1 MANTNFIN
9 ECKKRANKNR
19 LGKIIVGSNEI
30 TNSDNLQSFDIDSGC
45 YVDGNIIGSVYA
57 KCLKGQFIAVPD
69 DVDLIDKNIDAQI
82 GVRYSDTTT
91 EYINMGK
98 YIVERP
104 KDEIT
109 ANMSQITAYDSLY
122 TNLDSKYICNID
134 YSAKNKTV
142 SDLYIDVCN
151 QLGLIPAT
159 TTFINSTIPIKDNP
173 FTNGEKNRTV
183 LQTVAK
189 IASSF
194 IDIDNKTNQID
205 LCWLSQSEEPDYIF
219 HMNDYANVEGG
230 KIVCGPI
237 NSLIIKN
244 SQIDDENVSIKDEE
258 SIALHGEHSIT
269 ISEDYVLYNAELR
282 QQAIN
287 AIWNR
292 VNGMTYV
299 DCKLTTYYGKPFL
312 KLGDK
317 IRIYTSETNC
327 FDTYVLKHQFT
338 YDGSFTSVISS
349 PSLTEQEIRT
359 KQDIGLQEALRN
371 TQVKVD
377 KQQGEIELLVEEV
390 KQSGIPRYSEAPENP
405 KEEDIYLNTTDNI
418 IYVYKDEKWNAT
430 SIDPST
436 LENYWTKDE
445 TKSQIQMTSE
455 GINSNVVKNNE
466 SLTNIQKELSEL
478 KQTSN
483 QIELNISKIG
493 GINLIE
499 NSSWQNKFDKWLET
513 KEKILIVGD
522 IFPSHGESLFW
533 YNTKVQQLEFM
544 NFTMTADIGMYALDF
559 NKTTTE
565 FIPTKVDLTKE
576 QVYELFDKNYISS
589 IVETKDTNSNYLL
602 NLITNQYNFPSF
614 ESRNIDW
621 SIIHEPFMIKDKK
634 NLTLSV
640 KLNGYINYGN
650 IQILVHYLDGD
661 YKEYSNESSLETIKS
676 HILKTDIYTLN
687 ELTTYFK
694 KYEFELNLE
703 NIDFEQITIEFKIN
717 NQQVYKESFFTS
729 ANDYRTLKENEF
741 VYFENDTNIYKSTFK
756 DVEVTYIE
764 SESEPVDKKEELF
777 WYSLIEQKMKR
788 YVYKEK
794 HESGSFKG
802 YELVLEDT
810 EITREDIQK
819 GYKIRVYDRLVVT
832 GKTTNDLID
841 EYGLKY
847 LPYELTCNI
856 SECMLSDQKSEWQPA
871 SGENFWGRNFKFSQD
886 GISIENTES
895 GYKRNID
902 ADEDIAKNNT
912 NETIWRLNEDGILV
926 KDLTVNGVIKHGHIV
941 EVARDDGNYY
951 YYV

>member
-1 MANTNFIN
+1 
-9 ECKKRANKNR
+9 
-19 LGKIIVGSNEI
+19 
-30 TNSDNLQSFDIDSGC
+30 
-45 YVDGNIIGSVYA
+45 
-57 KCLKGQFIAVPD
+57 
-69 DVDLIDKNIDAQI
+69 
-82 GVRYSDTTT
+82 
-91 EYINMGK
+91 
-98 YIVERP
+98 
-104 KDEIT
+104 
-109 ANMSQITAYDSLY
+109 
-122 TNLDSKYICNID
+122 
-134 YSAKNKTV
+134 
-142 SDLYIDVCN
+142 
-151 QLGLIPAT
+151 
-159 TTFINSTIPIKDNP
+159 
-173 FTNGEKNRTV
+173 
-183 LQTVAK
+183 
-189 IASSF
+189 
-194 IDIDNKTNQID
+194 
-205 LCWLSQSEEPDYIF
+205 
-219 HMNDYANVEGG
+219 
-230 KIVCGPI
+230 
-237 NSLIIKN
+237 
-244 SQIDDENVSIKDEE
+244 
-258 SIALHGEHSIT
+258 
-269 ISEDYVLYNAELR
+269 
-282 QQAIN
+282 
-287 AIWNR
+287 
-292 VNGMTYV
+292 
-299 DCKLTTYYGKPFL
+299 
-312 KLGDK
+312 
-317 IRIYTSETNC
+317 
-327 FDTYVLKHQFT
+327 
-338 YDGSFTSVISS
+338 
-349 PSLTEQEIRT
+349 
-359 KQDIGLQEALRN
+359 QEALRN

>member
-377 KQQGEIELLVEEV
+377 KQQGE
-390 KQSGIPRYSEAPENP
+390 
-405 KEEDIYLNTTDNI
+405 
-418 IYVYKDEKWNAT
+418 
-430 SIDPST
+430 
-436 LENYWTKDE
+436 
-445 TKSQIQMTSE
+445 
-455 GINSNVVKNNE
+455 
-466 SLTNIQKELSEL
+466 
-478 KQTSN
+478 
-483 QIELNISKIG
+483 
-493 GINLIE
+493 
-499 NSSWQNKFDKWLET
+499 
-513 KEKILIVGD
+513 
-522 IFPSHGESLFW
+522 
-533 YNTKVQQLEFM
+533 
-544 NFTMTADIGMYALDF
+544 
-559 NKTTTE
+559 
-565 FIPTKVDLTKE
+565 
-576 QVYELFDKNYISS
+576 
-589 IVETKDTNSNYLL
+589 
-602 NLITNQYNFPSF
+602 
-614 ESRNIDW
+614 
-621 SIIHEPFMIKDKK
+621 
-634 NLTLSV
+634 
-640 KLNGYINYGN
+640 
-650 IQILVHYLDGD
+650 
-661 YKEYSNESSLETIKS
+661 
-676 HILKTDIYTLN
+676 
-687 ELTTYFK
+687 
-694 KYEFELNLE
+694 
-703 NIDFEQITIEFKIN
+703 
-717 NQQVYKESFFTS
+717 
-729 ANDYRTLKENEF
+729 
-741 VYFENDTNIYKSTFK
+741 
-756 DVEVTYIE
+756 
-764 SESEPVDKKEELF
+764 
-777 WYSLIEQKMKR
+777 
-788 YVYKEK
+788 
-794 HESGSFKG
+794 
-802 YELVLEDT
+802 
-810 EITREDIQK
+810 
-819 GYKIRVYDRLVVT
+819 
-832 GKTTNDLID
+832 
-841 EYGLKY
+841 
-847 LPYELTCNI
+847 
-856 SECMLSDQKSEWQPA
+856 
-871 SGENFWGRNFKFSQD
+871 
-886 GISIENTES
+886 
-895 GYKRNID
+895 
-902 ADEDIAKNNT
+902 
-912 NETIWRLNEDGILV
+912 
-926 KDLTVNGVIKHGHIV
+926 
-941 EVARDDGNYY
+941 
-951 YYV
+951 